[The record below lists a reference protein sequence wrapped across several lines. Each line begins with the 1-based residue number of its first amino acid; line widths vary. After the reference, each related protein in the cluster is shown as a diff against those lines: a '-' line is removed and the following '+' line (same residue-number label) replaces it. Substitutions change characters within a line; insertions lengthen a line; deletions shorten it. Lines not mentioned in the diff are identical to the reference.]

1 MQIKRRGLSLILLVL
16 LLIGCNTSPEKS
28 DEPEKREAL
37 DRVIDAKFSASLQVN
52 PDVNN
57 RPSPIVVRVFELKN
71 LGNYSESDFYG
82 LFENYE
88 SILGGDILSSEQ
100 FNLNP
105 GDTQVWKKNA
115 APETQYIAVIA
126 AFRDINQAMWRDSM
140 IIPVEKNLQLLI
152 YVDKLSISIWK
163 K

>member
-1 MQIKRRGLSLILLVL
+1 MQVNRRILSLALLVL
-16 LLIGCNTSPEKS
+16 LLIGCNTSPEKT
-28 DEPEKREAL
+28 EAQATF
-37 DRVIDAKFSASLQVN
+37 IDAKIFVSPLVN
-52 PDVNN
+52 PDINN
-57 RPSPIVVRVFELKN
+57 RPSPIVVRIFELKN

-105 GDTQVWKKNA
+105 GDTQGWKKNA

-126 AFRDINQAMWRDSM
+126 AFRDINQAMWRDS
-140 IIPVEKNLQLLI
+140 IIISVEKNLRLLI
-152 YVDKLSISIWK
+152 YVDKLSISVWK